1 MTEIH
6 NTYSAIT
13 QQIREE
19 AALCL
24 ENGRIDPEL
33 YARYQVNRGLRDI
46 NGKGVLTGLTEISD
60 IVSSVEKDGKSVPC
74 EGELYYRG
82 LNIRQLVDGFMS
94 EDRFGFE
101 EITYLLLFG
110 KLPTAAEL
118 QAFTQQLSEYR
129 TLPTNFVRDVIQ
141 KAPSPDMMNTLAR
154 SVLTLFS

>member
-1 MTEIH
+1 
-6 NTYSAIT
+6 
-13 QQIREE
+13 
-19 AALCL
+19 
-24 ENGRIDPEL
+24 
-33 YARYQVNRGLRDI
+33 
-46 NGKGVLTGLTEISD
+46 
-60 IVSSVEKDGKSVPC
+60 
-74 EGELYYRG
+74 
-82 LNIRQLVDGFMS
+82 MS

-154 SVLTLFS
+154 SVLTLFSYDDNPFDLSVENVVAPVHTNDCAVPHARGVWLPGAQPL